1 MKKTLILST
10 IFVAFI
16 GASCKVDDP
25 FVDRVVAPVLVIFE
39 DSNGTKTSG
48 LTTEPSVTSSASADA
63 SITVRLLELNKD
75 GLLDFAV
82 GIDSIPAKSD
92 PVTFKFRTGTKI
104 TDVVTDTQGR
114 STVKVSWKTRSDRN
128 SCSWLFGFAELLG
141 NIQRCTIYKIFQ
153 INSNQIISLF
163 N

>member
-10 IFVAFI
+10 IFLAFI

-82 GIDSIPAKSD
+82 GIDSIPAKSV
-92 PVTFKFRTGTKI
+92 PVSFKFRTGTKI

-114 STVKVSWKTRSDRN
+114 STLKVSWKTLGIETPVAGSSVLL
-128 SCSWLFGFAELLG
+128 SCSA
-141 NIQRCTIYKIFQ
+141 TYKDVPFTKYFR
-153 INSNQIISLF
+153 LTATK
-163 N
+163 